1 MKTKRLPTSAI
12 AACTFEIQADGAA
25 IQLFPAG
32 AFKARDGRPKD
43 VQAGHWYIDDQIA
56 TRLLARLAARA
67 TDVVIDYEHQTL
79 NSTENGLPAPAA
91 GWFAGVS
98 MEWREGQGLFATAV
112 SWTDKASA
120 MIAAKEYRY
129 LSPVFSYHPATGE
142 VLDLL
147 HVGLTN
153 YPAIDNLQPLQALAA
168 ARFQLANPADP
179 LAPGQSTEEH
189 QTVNREQLLQHLRL
203 SADASDD
210 DIQTALTSLQSKAE
224 NNAVLEEALATA
236 KTKIADPST
245 HVPLAAFEA
254 VKAQVAALTS
264 LHTSGEVDGLV
275 KAGMAD
281 GRLLPVQESWARE
294 LGQSNV
300 AALKSYLDK
309 TPAIAALKGQQSTST
324 QELIPAAVDQ
334 LGAEALAVCKAMGVK
349 PEDYLA
355 TLKA

>member
-1 MKTKRLPTSAI
+1 MKTKHAPTSAI

-25 IQLFPAG
+25 IQLLPAG

-43 VQAGHWYIDDQIA
+43 VQAGHWYIDAQVA
-56 TRLLARLAARA
+56 TRLLARLAVRA

-98 MEWREGQGLFATAV
+98 MEWREGQGLFASSV

-168 ARFQLANPADP
+168 ARFQLADPAAQP
-179 LAPGQSTEEH
+179 TEEH
-189 QTVNREQLLQHLRL
+189 PTVNRDQLIQHLRL

-210 DIQTALTSLQSKAE
+210 DIQTALTNLQSKAD
-224 NNAVLEEALATA
+224 NTAVLEEALAVA
-236 KTKIADPST
+236 KTKGVDPST
-245 HVPLAAFEA
+245 HVPLADFEA
-254 VKAQVAALTS
+254 LKEQVVALTTR
-264 LHTSGEVDGLV
+264 HTTGEVDGLV
-275 KAGMAD
+275 TAGLAD

-294 LGQSNV
+294 LGSKDV
-300 AALKSYLDK
+300 AALKTYLDK
-309 TPAIAALKGQQSTST
+309 TPAIAALKGQQSATF
-324 QELIPAAVDQ
+324 QEQIPAAVDQ
-334 LGAEALAVCKAMGVK
+334 LGTEALAVCKAMGVK

>member
-1 MKTKRLPTSAI
+1 MKTKHAPTSAI

-25 IQLFPAG
+25 IQLLPAG

-43 VQAGHWYIDDQIA
+43 VQAGHWYIDDQVA

-91 GWFAGVS
+91 GWFPGVS
-98 MEWREGQGLFATAV
+98 MEWREGQGLFASSV

-168 ARFQLANPADP
+168 ARFQLADPAAQP
-179 LAPGQSTEEH
+179 TEEH
-189 QTVNREQLLQHLRL
+189 PTVNRDQLIQHLRL

-210 DIQTALTSLQSKAE
+210 DIQTALTNLQSKAD
-224 NNAVLEEALATA
+224 NTAVLEEALAAA
-236 KTKIADPST
+236 KTAAANPAT
-245 HVPLAAFEA
+245 HVPLAAFESL
-254 VKAQVAALTS
+254 KAEVVALKGQQ
-264 LHTSGEVDGLV
+264 TSGEVDGLV

-281 GRLLPVQESWARE
+281 GRLIPAQESWARD
-294 LGQSNV
+294 LGNKDV
-300 AALKSYLDK
+300 AALKTYLEK
-309 TPAIAALKGQQSTST
+309 TPAIAALKGQQSASF
-324 QELIPAAVDQ
+324 QEHIPTAVDQ
-334 LGAEALAVCKAMGVK
+334 LGTEALAVCKAMGTK